1 MQKNLKVFEDLKI
14 KAEKDM
20 VDRMKHDLADLLKE
34 QPELNTTFHITRF
47 LHAREND
54 YEKAKTM
61 FRKYL
66 NFRKVKNITRI
77 ASLDMNSDK
86 MKIFKDYY
94 TAGHYGYDNEGRLVI
109 IERVGF
115 YDYKGM
121 ARDFSSE
128 DLEDFFIQLQER
140 ILFIEMPILSGLF
153 NKRIDRSLVIL
164 DLKNLKLSKL
174 FEKKFRHFIDAAVQV
189 TSNYYP
195 EMLGKSVFINAPFG
209 AQTAW
214 NIIKNWMDPKTAAKF
229 EMFSDNGH
237 KYLSKLLNVENLPV
251 EIGGQN
257 VVSLQYGFGPFTD
270 EIKKSYQ
277 RKSIFLA
284 DRELEYKWFYTE
296 EEKKGLEKETQ
307 STVASSEINRE
318 KMILSGNTTFGG
330 LDKSRLNKSQKLN
343 ISQIRVNSYFTS
355 NISFK

>member
-1 MQKNLKVFEDLKI
+1 MQKNLQHFEDLKI
-14 KAEKDM
+14 KVEKEM

-66 NFRKVKNITRI
+66 NFRKSKNIHRI
-77 ASLDMNSDK
+77 ANLDMNNDK
-86 MKIFKDYY
+86 MKLFRDYY
-94 TAGHYGYDNEGRLVI
+94 TAGHYGYDNEGRLLI

-121 ARDFSSE
+121 ARDFTSE

-140 ILFIEMPILSGLF
+140 ILFIELPILSGLF
-153 NKRIDRSLVIL
+153 NKRIDRSTVIL
-164 DLKNLKLSKL
+164 DLKNLKISKL
-174 FEKKFRHFIDAAVQV
+174 FQKKFRLFIDAAVNV

-209 AQTAW
+209 AATAW
-214 NIIKNWMDPKTAAKF
+214 SIIKQWMDPKTAAKF
-229 EMFSDNGH
+229 ELFSDNGH

-251 EIGGQN
+251 EIDGQN

-270 EIKKSYQ
+270 ELKKSYQ
-277 RKSIFLA
+277 RKSLFLA

-296 EEKKGLEKETQ
+296 EERKSLEKETQ
-307 STVASSEINRE
+307 STLANSELNRE
-318 KMILSGNTTFGG
+318 KLALSGNMTIGG

-343 ISQIRVNSYFTS
+343 ISQIRVNNYFKT
-355 NISFK
+355 NVSFK